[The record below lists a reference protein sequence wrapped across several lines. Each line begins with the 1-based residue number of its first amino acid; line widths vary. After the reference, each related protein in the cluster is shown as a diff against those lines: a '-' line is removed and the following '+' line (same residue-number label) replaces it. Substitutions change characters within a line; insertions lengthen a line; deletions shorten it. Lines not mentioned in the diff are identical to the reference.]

1 MFKKLGVKMLV
12 LAMIG
17 LMSASDTLAQTT
29 RIRFG
34 RGRNSASVSGR
45 MAANGSRT
53 YILGARRGQNLT
65 ATLSCGSGK
74 CDFAE
79 GDLHDTSYSEYVDRN
94 GDIYITI
101 HNHAG
106 RATNF
111 TMTVSIQ

>member
-1 MFKKLGVKMLV
+1 MLKKLGVKILV

-17 LMSASDTLAQTT
+17 MMAANDSLAQS

-34 RGRNSASVSGR
+34 RGRNSASVSGT
-45 MAANGSRT
+45 MAGNGERT
-53 YILGARRGQNLT
+53 FVLGARRGQTLT
-65 ATLSCGSGK
+65 ATLSCGRGK

-79 GDLHDTSYSEYVDRN
+79 GDLHDTSYSEYIESN

-101 HNHAG
+101 HNHAA

>member
-1 MFKKLGVKMLV
+1 MLKKLGIKMLV

-17 LMSASDTLAQTT
+17 LMAANDTLAQT
-29 RIRFG
+29 RIRFA
-34 RGRNSASVSGR
+34 RGRSSTSVSGT
-45 MAANGSRT
+45 MAAGGSRS
-53 YILGARRGQNLT
+53 YVLGARSGQTLN
-65 ATLSCGSGK
+65 AALSCGNGK

-94 GDIYITI
+94 GDMYITI
-101 HNHAG
+101 HNHGA

>member
-17 LMSASDTLAQTT
+17 LMAANDILAQS
-29 RIRFG
+29 RIRFA
-34 RGRNSASVSGR
+34 RGRNSASISGR

-53 YILGARRGQNLT
+53 FVLGARRGQELT
-65 ATLSCGSGK
+65 ATLSCGNGR

-94 GDIYITI
+94 GDVYITI
-101 HNHAG
+101 HNHGA
-106 RATNF
+106 RATSF

>member
-1 MFKKLGVKMLV
+1 MLKKLGVKMLV

-17 LMSASDTLAQTT
+17 LLAANDALAQS

-34 RGRNSASVSGR
+34 RGRNSASVSGT
-45 MAANGSRT
+45 MAAEGSRT
-53 YILGARRGQNLT
+53 FVLGARSGQTLT
-65 ATLSCGSGK
+65 ATLSCGRGK

-79 GDLHDTSYSEYVDRN
+79 GDLHDTSYSEYIDRN

-101 HNHAG
+101 HNHAA

>member
-1 MFKKLGVKMLV
+1 MLKKLGIKMLV

-17 LMSASDTLAQTT
+17 LMAASDTMAQS
-29 RIRFG
+29 RIRFA

-53 YILGARRGQNLT
+53 FVLGARRGQELT
-65 ATLSCGSGK
+65 ATLSCGAGK

-79 GDLHDTSYSEYVDRN
+79 GDLHDTSYSEYVERN
-94 GDIYITI
+94 GDVYITI
-101 HNHAG
+101 HNHSA